1 MSPSIGLRVLLYSYC
16 KIFSINPNDARH
28 TSIKDMLEMISIH
41 TTVEEM
47 KSDEME
53 KYRKKMER

>member
-1 MSPSIGLRVLLYSYC
+1 
-16 KIFSINPNDARH
+16 
-28 TSIKDMLEMISIH
+28 MLEMISIH

-53 KYRKKMER
+53 KMRKKMER